1 MNDQMI
7 YKNSNMKNMKKI
19 KSEINKIIIKIQFS
33 LILFFNF
40 FLIYVAMIEKKSK
53 KSYVNITY

>member
-40 FLIYVAMIEKKSK
+40 FFLF
-53 KSYVNITY
+53 TLL